1 MRKEDYWVVFSKS
14 GKIEDY
20 LSYKAVEAEDTE
32 DLNNASEH
40 KRTDIKGTEHR

>member
-20 LSYKAVEAEDTE
+20 LSYKAVEADNTE
-32 DLNNASEH
+32 DSDNASEH
-40 KRTDIKGTEHR
+40 KRTDTKGTEYR